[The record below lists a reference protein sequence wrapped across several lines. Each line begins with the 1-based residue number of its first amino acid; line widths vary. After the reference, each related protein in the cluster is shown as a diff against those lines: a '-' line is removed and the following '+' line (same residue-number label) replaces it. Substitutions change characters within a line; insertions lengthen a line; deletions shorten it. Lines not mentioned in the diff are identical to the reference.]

1 MAGYVKK
8 FNENAVRLFRVTDQQ
23 LLNNYN
29 KIWEKVERLMK
40 TDFESKS
47 VYGDDYKYI
56 KTKIKLR
63 RQSNYK
69 FS

>member
-40 TDFESKS
+40 IDFESKS
-47 VYGDDYKYI
+47 VCGDDYKYI

-63 RQSNYK
+63 RQGNYK